1 MSVRVIDEHDV
12 RSLLPMDECIE
23 VMAEALAALARGE
36 VHNPLRFVVRPPD
49 APSLM
54 GLMPAYRGGEVPLWG
69 LKSVVIAPANAER
82 GLDLHQGFVALF
94 DGETG
99 ETRAILNAGGI
110 TAVRTAAVTAVATR
124 LLARAN
130 ATTLAILGAGIQ
142 GKANLEAMRA
152 VRDFDRVL
160 AWSRTPG
167 RAAAELNGVEEV
179 ATVEE
184 AVRDA
189 DVVVTATSAP
199 EPILRREWLKAGVHV
214 NAVGSSIPTTRE
226 LDTQTMAD
234 AALFVDRREST
245 VNEAGDFLFPQREG
259 AIGPDHIRGEIG
271 ELLIGA
277 AEGRR
282 SDDELTVFKSLGLAV
297 EDLAAAEHVLR
308 RAEAENVGTVVSVCS
323 RSRRSAVRARCSK
336 APRSAHHSFAWT
348 PTPTLRSGS
357 SSSSCNRCARSRSAA
372 PATRFSRRP
381 TRNSPVGCSRRAQ
394 GTWRRE
400 LPTRHV
406 CVACPR
412 RSLYRSMRPRRR
424 SMRSSATAGA

>member
-1 MSVRVIDEHDV
+1 MSVRILDEHEV
-12 RSLLPMDECIE
+12 RRLLPMSECIE

-49 APSLM
+49 APSLL
-54 GLMPAYRGGEVPLWG
+54 GLMPAYRGGDAPLWG
-69 LKSVVIAPANAER
+69 LKSVAIAPGNAAR

-99 ETRAILNAGGI
+99 ETRAIMNAGGI

-124 LLARAN
+124 LLARDDAQ
-130 ATTLAILGAGIQ
+130 TLAILGAGIQ

-152 VRDFDRVL
+152 VRDFERVV

-167 RAAAELNGVEEV
+167 RVARELDGVEEA
-179 ATVEE
+179 ATAEE

-189 DVVVTATSAP
+189 DVIVTATSAP
-199 EPILRREWLKAGVHV
+199 EPIVKRGWLKEGAHL

-259 AIGPDHIRGEIG
+259 AIGPDHIRAEIG

-277 AEGRR
+277 AEGRS
-282 SDDELTVFKSLGLAV
+282 SDRELTVFKSLGLAV

-308 RAEAENVGTVVSVCS
+308 RAEAENAGVVVS
-323 RSRRSAVRARCSK
+323 
-336 APRSAHHSFAWT
+336 
-348 PTPTLRSGS
+348 L
-357 SSSSCNRCARSRSAA
+357 
-372 PATRFSRRP
+372 
-381 TRNSPVGCSRRAQ
+381 
-394 GTWRRE
+394 
-400 LPTRHV
+400 
-406 CVACPR
+406 
-412 RSLYRSMRPRRR
+412 
-424 SMRSSATAGA
+424 